1 MLKYFMNLFA
11 LLFILGLILLGISF
25 VSNLSMWYGISIVK
39 GSFYS
44 LLIGLFLHLIQFEFQ
59 SNNKKA

>member
-11 LLFILGLILLGISF
+11 LLFILGLILFGISF

-39 GSFYS
+39 GSFYL